1 MEDERV
7 KEVLELQ
14 EQGVSYVEI
23 ARKYYPNSK
32 TDKNK
37 KDALRKY
44 MKSRG
49 YKLDNQKFVY
59 DVFQNQI
66 SFIPGADEKSKTL
79 EKQVKIKKQEG
90 KQDMFTTREVEQL
103 KEIIN
108 MKDELKEVIQK
119 YNKLVLD
126 HEESKTKQ
134 SQDINNNL
142 DIDLSLFDAEV
153 KNRVVKVYNNVN
165 EEWKALSDQ
174 YRQYKQQDLIS
185 LALYEF
191 IQKYKR

>member
-1 MEDERV
+1 MVDDERV

-14 EQGVSYVEI
+14 QQGISVLEI
-23 ARKYYPNSK
+23 ADKYYNGSDKSK
-32 TDKNK
+32 RDG
-37 KDALRKY
+37 LRKY

-49 YKLDNQKFVY
+49 YKLIKQKFVY
-59 DVFQNQI
+59 QVLENQI
-66 SFIPGADEKSKTL
+66 KIEANKDEGVKETVKREKNNMEILTPG
-79 EKQVKIKKQEG
+79 
-90 KQDMFTTREVEQL
+90 EVDQL

-119 YNKLVLD
+119 YNNVMQMQ
-126 HEESKTKQ
+126 KQ
-134 SQDINNNL
+134 NKSTSNNL

-165 EEWKALSDQ
+165 EDWKALSDQ

-191 IQKYKR
+191 IQKHKK